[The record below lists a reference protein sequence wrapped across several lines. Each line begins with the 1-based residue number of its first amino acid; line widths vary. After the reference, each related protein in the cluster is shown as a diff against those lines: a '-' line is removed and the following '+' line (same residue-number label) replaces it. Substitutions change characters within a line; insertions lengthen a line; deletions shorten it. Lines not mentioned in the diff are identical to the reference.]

1 MENCVSNADLGQA
14 SLSQPARDRSADT
27 TVGFLLSHVKL
38 TTGGRRARPLFLWR
52 KPMAF
57 WSWSRTAANN
67 ANADNTINWAEGQSP
82 SSVNDSARAMMA
94 ALAAFRDDAAGAIAT
109 GGTSTAYTVTSYET
123 FDTLAHMAN
132 QVVAFVPHATNGGT
146 TTLNVDCLGA
156 KPLRPAPSVELA
168 AGALILGT
176 PYIAVYNNS
185 DAMFYLW
192 NF

>member
-1 MENCVSNADLGQA
+1 
-14 SLSQPARDRSADT
+14 
-27 TVGFLLSHVKL
+27 
-38 TTGGRRARPLFLWR
+38 
-52 KPMAF
+52 MAF

-146 TTLNVDCLGA
+146 TTLNVDGIRTRAC
-156 KPLRPAPSVELA
+156 PSSANIVEPEV
-168 AGALILGT
+168 G
-176 PYIAVYNNS
+176 
-185 DAMFYLW
+185 
-192 NF
+192 